1 MFGRYIIK
9 TLAAAVSVVALAA
22 TVSACGTRT
31 ATSVPTREPVP
42 ATRGASTR
50 AAATGRAVKP
60 LSAPATGRAV
70 PAPSSASAS
79 SAVPVTGHSPVMTS
93 RAAVAPARS
102 TAGCYPLTDGG
113 KCYSPGEFCRDDDHG
128 TAGIDGDGNP
138 VTCTDNDGWRWEAG

>member
-1 MFGRYIIK
+1 MSLK
-9 TLAAAVSVVALAA
+9 NLSAVALAA
-22 TVSACGTRT
+22 VVAVNVAACR
-31 ATSVPTREPVP
+31 
-42 ATRGASTR
+42 ASTVAP
-50 AAATGRAVKP
+50 AASPPAASRSASE
-60 LSAPATGRAV
+60 LAAPATGRPV
-70 PAPSSASAS
+70 LPIPSASAS

-93 RAAVAPARS
+93 QAAVAPARS